1 MGFLIPIGLGLLIFL
16 VAKAV
21 TTGED
26 NQPQTKT
33 GLSMELEEEISRE
46 VEVEIGRRS
55 ISTANLACPI
65 KGVSNEAWTKFVLGF
80 AKCYPI
86 DNVSPTN
93 LLGAF
98 AYPYQVLVEMGYCE
112 NLQKV
117 REGVYTAD
125 WKEPYSEKEFLESA
139 ILQYEAYCKWIEW
152 LSAFVKA
159 KIPSSIGMEVLDT
172 KATFSGILAA
182 GQKAGPGGLL
192 KWVSGD
198 RKESTN
204 KAFLKGN
211 GYF

>member
-26 NQPQTKT
+26 NQTQAKT
-33 GLSMELEEEISRE
+33 GLSLELEEDISRE
-46 VEVEIGRRS
+46 VEIEISRRS
-55 ISTANLACPI
+55 IPAGNLACPI
-65 KGVSNEAWTKFVLGF
+65 KGVSNEQWTKFVLEF
-80 AKCYPI
+80 AKCAPI
-86 DNVSPTN
+86 DSVSPTN

-98 AYPYQVLVEMGYCE
+98 AYPYQILVEMGYCE

-159 KIPSSIGMEVLDT
+159 KIPESVGMGVLDT
-172 KATFSGILAA
+172 SATLSGIIAV

-192 KWVSGD
+192 KWVKGD

-204 KAFLKGN
+204 KAFLKAN